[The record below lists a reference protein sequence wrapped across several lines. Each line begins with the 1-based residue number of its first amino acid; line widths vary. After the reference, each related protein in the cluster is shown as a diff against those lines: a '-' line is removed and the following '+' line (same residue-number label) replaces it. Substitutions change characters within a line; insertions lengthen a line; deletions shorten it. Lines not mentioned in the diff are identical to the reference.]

1 MTTDQIKA
9 FNKKLDTSL
18 EAMLPEMEEIYKD
31 IHSHPELSMQ
41 ETRTSQIAAEYLK
54 KYEWE
59 VATGIGGTGVVGVLR
74 NGEGATVMLRADMDG
89 LPITEATGLPYAS
102 TVRTKD
108 EDGREVGVSHT
119 CGHDFH
125 VTWLMGAAR
134 LLSEHKDQWNGTVL
148 AVFQPGEEVGRGAK
162 AMMDDDMINRFPKP
176 DIILGQHVM
185 VGIAGHVG
193 HRSGAILSGGDSLQI
208 KLFGRGSHGSQPQ
221 NSIDPVIM
229 AAATTIRLQTIV
241 SREIDPD
248 KSAVVTVGSL
258 QAGTKENVIPDDAT
272 LKLNIRTFDEDVRE
286 QVISAVKRVCRAECH
301 ASNAPKEPEFSTIN
315 YYPLTQND
323 VDATAKVAEA
333 FQAQFGERSFETPRR
348 SASEDFSVFGREWKA
363 PYVFWFVGGTD
374 KDIFLEAKKKNAIN
388 TIPSNHSP
396 KFAPVLHPTLK
407 TGFVS
412 MLSAAAVW
420 LKAR

>member
-1 MTTDQIKA
+1 MTVDQIKA
-9 FNKKLDTSL
+9 LNAKIDSAL

-31 IHSHPELSMQ
+31 VHSHPELSMQ
-41 ETRTSQIAAEYLK
+41 EKRTAQIAADYLG
-54 KYEWE
+54 KYQWD
-59 VATGIGGTGVVGVLR
+59 VTTGIGGTGVVGLMK
-74 NGEGATVMLRADMDG
+74 NGEGATVLLRADMDG

-102 TVRTKD
+102 TVKTKD

-134 LLSEHKDQWNGTVL
+134 LLAENKDQWSGTVL

-162 AMMDDDMINRFPKP
+162 AMMDDGMTTRFPKP

-193 HRSGAILSGGDSLQI
+193 HRSGAILSGGDSLMVRM
-208 KLFGRGSHGSQPQ
+208 FGRGSHGSQPQ

-229 AAATTIRLQTIV
+229 AAATTMRLQTIV
-241 SREIDPD
+241 AREIDPD
-248 KSAVVTVGSL
+248 KSAVLTVGSL
-258 QAGTKENVIPDDAT
+258 QAGTKENIIPDDAT

-286 QVISAVKRVCRAECH
+286 HVISAVKRVCCAECQ
-301 ASNAPKEPEFSTIN
+301 ASNAPKEPEFSTLS
-315 YYPLTQND
+315 YYPLTEND
-323 VDATAKVAEA
+323 AQATARVAEA
-333 FQAQFGERSFETPRR
+333 FDAQFGNRSYETPRR
-348 SASEDFSVFGREWKA
+348 SASEDFSVFGREWKV

-374 KDIFLEAKKKNAIN
+374 KNTFLEAKKNKALN

-407 TGFVS
+407 TGFVT
-412 MLSAAAVW
+412 MITAAAAW
-420 LKAR
+420 LNAR

>member
-1 MTTDQIKA
+1 MTTTQIKA
-9 FNKKLDTSL
+9 LNATLDSAL
-18 EAMLPEMEEIYKD
+18 ETMLPEMEEIYKD
-31 IHSHPELSMQ
+31 IHSNPELSMQ
-41 ETRTSQIAAEYLK
+41 EKRTAQIAADYLK
-54 KYEWE
+54 KYNWE
-59 VATGIGGTGVVGVLR
+59 VTTGIGGTGVVGIMK
-74 NGEGATVMLRADMDG
+74 NGEGSTVMLRADMDG

-125 VTWLMGAAR
+125 VTWLMGTAR
-134 LLSEHKDQWNGTVL
+134 LLAENKDQWSGTVI

-162 AMMDDDMINRFPKP
+162 AMMDDGMMNRFPKP

-185 VGIAGHVG
+185 VGIAGYVG

-229 AAATTIRLQTIV
+229 AAATTMRLQTIV

-248 KSAVVTVGSL
+248 KSAVLTVGSL

-286 QVISAVKRVCRAECH
+286 HVIAAVKRVCCAECQ

-315 YYPLTQND
+315 YYPLTLND
-323 VDATAKVAEA
+323 ADATAKVAEA
-333 FQAQFGERSFETPRR
+333 FNAQFGERSFETPRK
-348 SASEDFSVFGREWKA
+348 SASEDFSVFGREWNVH
-363 PYVFWFVGGTD
+363 YVFWFVGGTD
-374 KDIFLEAKKKNAIN
+374 KNIFLEAKKNKAIN

-407 TGFVS
+407 TGFIT
-412 MLSAAAVW
+412 MITAAAVW
-420 LKAR
+420 LNAR

>member
-9 FNKKLDTSL
+9 LNAKMDNVL

-41 ETRTSQIAAEYLK
+41 EKRTAQIAADYLK
-54 KYEWE
+54 KYGWD
-59 VATGIGGTGVVGVLR
+59 VTTGIGGTGVVGVLK
-74 NGEGATVMLRADMDG
+74 NGDGATVMLRADMDA

-102 TVRTKD
+102 DVRTKD
-108 EDGREVGVSHT
+108 EEGREVGVSHT

-134 LLSEHKDQWNGTVL
+134 LLAKHKDEWRGTVL

-162 AMMDDDMINRFPKP
+162 AMMDDGMIKRFPKP

-193 HRSGAILSGGDSLQI
+193 HKSGAILSGGDSLQI

-229 AAATTIRLQTIV
+229 AAATTMRLQTIV

-258 QAGTKENVIPDDAT
+258 QAGTKENVIPDDAM

-286 QVISAVKRVCRAECH
+286 KVISAVKRICCAECQ
-301 ASNAPKEPEFSTIN
+301 ASNAKEPEFSTIN

-323 VDATAKVAEA
+323 AQATAKVAEA
-333 FQAQFGERSFETPRR
+333 FDAQFGERSFETPRR
-348 SASEDFSVFGREWKA
+348 SASEDFSVFGREWNV

-374 KDIFLEAKKKNAIN
+374 KEIFLEAKKNKAIN

-407 TGFVS
+407 TGFVT
-412 MLSAAAVW
+412 MITAAAVW
-420 LKAR
+420 LNAR